1 MSSKKWKWGACFIVL
16 LFFLFIR
23 LPVIV
28 FDFGA
33 EKYYVKES
41 SFALEWIHS
50 VEKGEWIEFYERDGD
65 DLLLTKTVFK
75 TFGAGVPSDGEI
87 IPSDDGFIHMRI
99 NQRLPEMNL
108 TVSENAA
115 TTIQTEEKKILLYEL
130 AEDYEMVSISV
141 QFVHLWEYIGGKDL

>member
-33 EKYYVKES
+33 EVYLLKED

-50 VEKGEWIEFYERDGD
+50 VEKEEWIEFYERDGEN
-65 DLLLTKTVFK
+65 LLLTETVFK

-99 NQRLPEMNL
+99 DRRLPEMNL

-115 TTIQTEEKKILLYEL
+115 TAIQTEKKKVLLYEL

-141 QFVHLWEYIGGKDL
+141 QFVHLWEYIGGKEL